1 MGKPKGSIS
10 PPSPAA
16 AATFLNT
23 VSTPTWR
30 PPTKATRRR
39 KGSVAVTG
47 RTLSPPGCGY
57 QVTVVAGP
65 GQMSREARDRRLAG
79 DAPDHIAA
87 AEAAPRMGHGVL
99 RACPIH

>member
-1 MGKPKGSIS
+1 MGRPNGSIS

-39 KGSVAVTG
+39 EGSVAFTG
-47 RTLSPPGCGY
+47 RTLSPAGCQY
-57 QVTVVAGP
+57 QMTVVAGP
-65 GQMSREARDRRLAG
+65 GHMSREARDRRSAG
-79 DAPDHIAA
+79 YDRDHIVA
-87 AEAAPRMGHGVL
+87 AEVTPTMAAES
-99 RACPIH
+99 